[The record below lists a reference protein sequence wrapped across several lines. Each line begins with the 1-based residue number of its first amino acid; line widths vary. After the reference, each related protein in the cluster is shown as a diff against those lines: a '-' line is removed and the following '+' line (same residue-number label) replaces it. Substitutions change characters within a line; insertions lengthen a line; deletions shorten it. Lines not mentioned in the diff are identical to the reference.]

1 MRVSLHFEVFLLNVV
16 VPGHRPDLDDP
27 ILAAM
32 DDLTEVV
39 PLLPLQ
45 ALAQELLK
53 RVNGVV
59 HLLPRET
66 GRAKKI

>member
-1 MRVSLHFEVFLLNVV
+1 MWLSLGN
-16 VPGHRPDLDDP
+16 RPDLDDP

-32 DDLTEVV
+32 DDLAEVV